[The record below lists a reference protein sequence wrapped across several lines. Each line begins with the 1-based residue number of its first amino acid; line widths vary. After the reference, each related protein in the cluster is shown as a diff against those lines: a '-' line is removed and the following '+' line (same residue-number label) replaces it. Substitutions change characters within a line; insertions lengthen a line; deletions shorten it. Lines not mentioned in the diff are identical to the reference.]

1 MQLLSDLVKR
11 SFATPIQPAAIGVP
25 SIPFKPNPS
34 GSVSKEDA
42 FYQSPEYKAFQN
54 NPSNMMGTMDVYN
67 SPYFGQMGSGSI
79 GRAQDAAYMQ
89 YKNSLAGQI
98 PAAGLANQ
106 IPEAAPVAGLA
117 EQIPVSAPVGQMPEV
132 GPNILFGG
140 SQVAPQ
146 QEFQNA
152 GYAPQSIGAGLF
164 GGQFQNL
171 MMQQPQFYN
180 PLMGFSGAQNFGG
193 LFGQQQNAMTQY
205 RGSNTG
211 YLMPPPQQPQQQQQF
226 SPQTPAF
233 FDSLAYRP
241 L

>member
-1 MQLLSDLVKR
+1 MAIFNSL
-11 SFATPIQPAAIGVP
+11 PGQPAVIGGQP
-25 SIPFKPNPS
+25 TAFKANLPAS

-54 NPSNMMGTMDVYN
+54 NPSNMTGTMDVYN

-98 PAAGLANQ
+98 PAAGLAGQ
-106 IPEAAPVAGLA
+106 RPASAPVG
-117 EQIPVSAPVGQMPEV
+117 QMPVSAPVGQMPMVE
-132 GPNILFGG
+132 PNILFGG

-205 RGSNTG
+205 RGSA

>member
-1 MQLLSDLVKR
+1 MQLLSDLAKR

-98 PAAGLANQ
+98 PAVGL
-106 IPEAAPVAGLA
+106 PESAPVAGLA

-132 GPNILFGG
+132 GPNVMIGG
-140 SQVAPQ
+140 QVAPQ
-146 QEFQNA
+146 QQQNA
-152 GYAPQSIGAGLF
+152 PQLIGAGLF

-180 PLMGFSGAQNFGG
+180 PLMGYSGTQNFGG
-193 LFGQQQNAMTQY
+193 LFGQQQNPMNQY
-205 RGSNTG
+205 RGSS

-226 SPQTPAF
+226 SPQIPAF
-233 FDSLAYRP
+233 FDSLAFRP

>member
-1 MQLLSDLVKR
+1 MPFSKFL
-11 SFATPIQPAAIGVP
+11 IQPAAIGVAP
-25 SIPFKPNPS
+25 IPFKPNPG

-54 NPSNMMGTMDVYN
+54 NPLNMVGTMDVYN

-98 PAAGLANQ
+98 PAAGLA
-106 IPEAAPVAGLA
+106 
-117 EQIPVSAPVGQMPEV
+117 EQVPLSAPAARLADQIPEV

-146 QEFQNA
+146 QQNS

-193 LFGQQQNAMTQY
+193 LFGQQQNVMNQY
-205 RGSNTG
+205 RGSG
-211 YLMPPPQQPQQQQQF
+211 YLMPPPQQLQQQQQL
-226 SPQTPAF
+226 SPQIPAF

>member
-1 MQLLSDLVKR
+1 MQLLSDLAKR
-11 SFATPIQPAAIGVP
+11 SFATPIQPTEIQPAAIGVP
-25 SIPFKPNPS
+25 SIPFKANPS

-54 NPSNMMGTMDVYN
+54 NPSNMVGTMDVYN

-117 EQIPVSAPVGQMPEV
+117 EQIPVSVGQMPEV
-132 GPNILFGG
+132 GPNIMFGG
-140 SQVAPQ
+140 QVAPQ
-146 QEFQNA
+146 QQVQN
-152 GYAPQSIGAGLF
+152 APQSIGMGLF

-180 PLMGFSGAQNFGG
+180 PLMGYSGTQNFGG
-193 LFGQQQNAMTQY
+193 LFGQQLNPMNQY
-205 RGSNTG
+205 RGSS
-211 YLMPPPQQPQQQQQF
+211 YLMPPPQQPQQQF

>member
-1 MQLLSDLVKR
+1 MQLLNDLAIR
-11 SFATPIQPAAIGVP
+11 SFAAPIQAAAIGVP
-25 SIPFKPNPS
+25 LNTFQTNPS

-54 NPSNMMGTMDVYN
+54 NPSNMVGTMDVYN

-98 PAAGLANQ
+98 PA
-106 IPEAAPVAGLA
+106 AGLA

>member
-1 MQLLSDLVKR
+1 MQLFNAQLLNNLVTR
-11 SFATPIQPAAIGVP
+11 SSPTPP
-25 SIPFKPNPS
+25 STGFKPLEGFAKQTPT

-54 NPSNMMGTMDVYN
+54 NPSNMTGTMDVYN

-117 EQIPVSAPVGQMPEV
+117 EQMPVSVGQMPEV
-132 GPNILFGG
+132 GPNVMIGG
-140 SQVAPQ
+140 QVAPQ
-146 QEFQNA
+146 QQQN
-152 GYAPQSIGAGLF
+152 APQSIGAGLF

-180 PLMGFSGAQNFGG
+180 PLMGYSGTQNFGG
-193 LFGQQQNAMTQY
+193 LFGQQQNPMNQY
-205 RGSNTG
+205 RGSS